1 MVRGPS
7 TGTTAPHRLLFA
19 AAVLLGAPLAAAAA
33 EPPTAEDYLR
43 VLVNGPWPLEMLAY
57 CYSTIDKDAAFQQIG
72 VRWRARNDG
81 LLGTVEAKALSV
93 AIPAD
98 VRRQADEASLAAI
111 RRLADRQYD
120 KAAWCRTV
128 AAVIDRGDYDL
139 DRRSDL
145 EDGLKRIFGRD

>member
-1 MVRGPS
+1 MRRF
-7 TGTTAPHRLLFA
+7 TL
-19 AAVLLGAPLAAAAA
+19 LLGVICGAVGALAA

-43 VLVNGPWPLEMLAY
+43 VLTNGPWPLEILAY
-57 CYSTIDKDAAFQQIG
+57 CYATVDKDPAFQDVG
-72 VRWRARNDG
+72 RRWQARNGG
-81 LLGTVEAKALSV
+81 LLQTVAAKAAAV

-120 KAAWCRTV
+120 KAAWCRTL
-128 AAVIDRGDYDL
+128 AQVIDGGAYDI

-145 EDGLKRIFGRD
+145 AAALKRIFGRD